1 MAMQPSLVPYNMP
14 EGQCIKQLIRADDMS
29 IGHIIFILNR
39 REDNFR
45 KKTTTRALRAGG
57 VCVCLRST

>member
-1 MAMQPSLVPYNMP
+1 MAMQPSLEPYNMP
-14 EGQCIKQLIRADDMS
+14 EGQSIKQLIKSDDMS

-45 KKTTTRALRAGG
+45 KKTTTRALRAGC